1 MNSVTDIVEVYDLLY
16 RLGFSATNTAFFHLS
31 YSVYLASLNPHW
43 LVKPSQRLYPEV
55 ADQYNTNPLQVV
67 RNIDGFACASWHKNA
82 AFLRSLTCCPLMAA
96 PTAAQFCGCLCT
108 MSGRDLYSACCC
120 GMYTT
125 FNCFLSLAAGAH
137 RIFRRSANSLLQYFV
152 VVV

>member
-1 MNSVTDIVEVYDLLY
+1 MNAVTDIVEVYDLLY

-43 LVKPSQRLYPEV
+43 LVNPSQRLYPEV

-67 RNIDGFACASWHKNA
+67 QSIDGFACTAWHKNA

-96 PTAAQFCGCLCT
+96 PTSAQFL
-108 MSGRDLYSACCC
+108 
-120 GMYTT
+120 
-125 FNCFLSLAAGAH
+125 
-137 RIFRRSANSLLQYFV
+137 RILTHCIRRGTV
-152 VVV
+152 

>member
-1 MNSVTDIVEVYDLLY
+1 MNAVTDIVEVYDLLY

-31 YSVYLASLNPHW
+31 YSVYLAALNPHW

-96 PTAAQFCGCLCT
+96 PTAAQFLR
-108 MSGRDLYSACCC
+108 MLVADIR
-120 GMYTT
+120 
-125 FNCFLSLAAGAH
+125 
-137 RIFRRSANSLLQYFV
+137 RRSV
-152 VVV
+152 

>member
-55 ADQYNTNPLQVV
+55 AYQYNSNLLQVV
-67 RNIDGFACASWHKNA
+67 RSIDGFACDSWRKNVVL
-82 AFLRSLTCCPLMAA
+82 LRSLTCRPLTAA
-96 PTAAQFCGCLCT
+96 PSSTQFLRILT
-108 MSGRDLYSACCC
+108 HYLRSGA
-120 GMYTT
+120 
-125 FNCFLSLAAGAH
+125 
-137 RIFRRSANSLLQYFV
+137 V
-152 VVV
+152 